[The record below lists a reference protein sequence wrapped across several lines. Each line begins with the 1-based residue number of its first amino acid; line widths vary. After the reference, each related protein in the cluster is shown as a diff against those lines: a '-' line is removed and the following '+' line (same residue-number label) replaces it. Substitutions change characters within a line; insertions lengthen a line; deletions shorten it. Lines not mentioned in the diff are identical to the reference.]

1 MTGDPPAERRPP
13 FESGPVVRPFI
24 ITGGRTRPV
33 DARLR
38 LETLVTAPPSA
49 LTAPLT
55 LERHRI
61 VRMCQRPVSVAE
73 IAHGMGSPIGVA
85 RVLVADLLA
94 DRLVTVHEHAVPGD
108 PYAAMALLERIRD
121 GVRAL

>member
-1 MTGDPPAERRPP
+1 MTEGPPAEPHTP
-13 FESGPVVRPFI
+13 LESGPVVRPFI

-49 LTAPLT
+49 LAAPLT
-55 LERHRI
+55 LELHRI

-73 IAHGMGSPIGVA
+73 IANGMGSPVGVA

-94 DRLVTVHEHAVPGD
+94 DRLVTVHEHTVPGD
-108 PYAAMALLERIRD
+108 SHAALALLERIRD